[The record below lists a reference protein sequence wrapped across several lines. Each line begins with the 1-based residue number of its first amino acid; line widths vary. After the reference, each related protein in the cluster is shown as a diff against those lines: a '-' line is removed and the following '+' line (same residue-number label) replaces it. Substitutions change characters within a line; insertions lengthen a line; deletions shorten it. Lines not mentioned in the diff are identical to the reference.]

1 AQLLH
6 KSSTLLFEI
15 LVIYP
20 AIKHFLHPTKEKPF
34 TVSTTPKP
42 LTSVHSAKHGEYLAS
57 EILHSDFIS
66 NFTSD
71 VRRATEAAI
80 VCDVNNH
87 KTTDNDMFGNKS
99 EFVVSYDDG
108 YDDIV
113 VFYRDENEDR
123 IVASDIDDII
133 PYQLG
138 HEEVDCEDVNCY
150 KIKNDIIDINIIS
163 VAYFNVKPLVVI
175 VAIITFLFIL

>member
-1 AQLLH
+1 M
-6 KSSTLLFEI
+6 E
-15 LVIYP
+15 
-20 AIKHFLHPTKEKPF
+20 
-34 TVSTTPKP
+34 
-42 LTSVHSAKHGEYLAS
+42 
-57 EILHSDFIS
+57 
-66 NFTSD
+66 
-71 VRRATEAAI
+71 AI

-87 KTTDNDMFGNKS
+87 KTTDNDMFDEFVTVHCCDEDETASNVAIDENISGNKS